1 MTWNPIQPLD
11 PAVEERLRGDLT
23 AVDAL
28 HRRWR
33 EFTAALDEADK
44 ATLRRRTLRKQAIET
59 GILER
64 LYDLDWGI
72 TRALVAEGLTKD
84 VVFRSGG
91 EVSDGVLATIQT
103 QLAGLELVIDYVRD
117 ERSLSSSFIKEL
129 HSLMTRTQDTY
140 DATNS
145 LGHAV
150 KVPLNHGSFKEW
162 PNNVE
167 LADGSLVEF
176 APPEQVTGEIERLV
190 QLYGEMINKVHPI
203 VSASWLHHRF
213 VQIHPFQDGNGRVA
227 RALTHL
233 SLERAYYPPI
243 VVGRLDRDRYLNTL
257 DTANRGDLARL
268 GQLFAKLAMRSIR
281 GELEEPI
288 PAPTPQTAKEVAR
301 AFARS
306 LDQKGKIETE
316 RRKRGVH
323 IRSQETYA
331 RIQGW
336 QKETCDDLESVFEE
350 QGLSIN
356 TDTRMAEPDSDQAG
370 WWYREIIETAKRL
383 DYFADWSSD
392 KWWQMLQVNVNGFRL
407 QFVVSI
413 HHVGSPRTGVMAIT
427 SFGLIQHRAEGVA
440 YSSEKDYIETSLD
453 AFTFSYDEEVENRAQ
468 ELYDWL
474 EQSWTVA
481 LQELRNR
488 VLGRANGVSGDG

>member
-11 PAVEERLRGDLT
+11 PKVEERLRGDLT

-28 HRRWR
+28 HHRWR
-33 EFTAALDEADK
+33 KFTAALDEADK
-44 ATLRRRTLRKQAIET
+44 TALRRRTLRKQAIET

-64 LYDLDWGI
+64 LYDLDWGV

-103 QLAGLELVIDYVRD
+103 QLAGLELVIDYVKD

-129 HSLMTRTQDTY
+129 HSLITRTQDTY

-145 LGHAV
+145 LGKAV
-150 KVPLNHGSFKEW
+150 KVPLQHGSFKEL
-162 PNNVE
+162 PNNVQ
-167 LADGSLVEF
+167 LADGTLVEF

-190 QLYGEMINKVHPI
+190 QLYEEMINKVHPI
-203 VSASWLHHRF
+203 VSASWLHHRL

-233 SLERAYYPPI
+233 SLEKAYYPPI
-243 VVGRLDRDRYLNTL
+243 VVRRQDRDRYLNTL
-257 DTANRGDLARL
+257 DAANRGDLAYL
-268 GQLFAKLAMRSIR
+268 GQMFAKLAMRSIR

-288 PAPTPQTAKEVAR
+288 PAPTPQTATEVAR

-306 LDQKGKIETE
+306 LDQKEKLETE
-316 RRKRGVH
+316 RRRRGVH

-331 RIQGW
+331 RIQDW
-336 QKETCDDLESVFEE
+336 QKEINDELESVFEE
-350 QGLSIN
+350 QGLNIK
-356 TDTRMAEPDSDQAG
+356 TDTRKAEPSSEREG

-383 DYFADWSSD
+383 DYYADFSSD
-392 KWWQMLQVNVNGFRL
+392 KWWQMLQVNLNGFRL

-427 SFGLIQHRAEGVA
+427 SFGLIQHRAEGA
-440 YSSEKDYIETSLD
+440 DYSSEKDYIETSPD
-453 AFTFSYDEEVENRAQ
+453 AFTFSYDEQVENRAQ
-468 ELYDWL
+468 DLYDWL
-474 EQSWTVA
+474 DQSWAVA
-481 LQELRNR
+481 LQELSNR
-488 VLGRANGVSGDG
+488 VLGRANGIEDG